1 MTDEYVFWS
10 DFINTGGFK
19 YLVNVYKK
27 HANYLKEEVIN
38 LVGKGEVDEAKVKV
52 GVIKD
57 LKKQV
62 KLIEERIKEVSRG
75 SND

>member
-27 HANYLKEEVIN
+27 HVNYLKEEVIN